1 MKTRIEQS
9 IIWCLVLILGTMAW
23 AQPVIKSPAAILIEG
38 NNGGIIWEKN
48 SDEKRHVASIT
59 KILTMILVIEAVE
72 NNQFSLDDLVSVS
85 EGAKRQGGSQIWLEI
100 GEQMSVKDLLYSLSV
115 GSANDSAVALA
126 EFHSGSELAF
136 VEKMNEK
143 AKEIGC
149 TNTHFVNCNGLPENS
164 HRVLE
169 GQHYST
175 AKDIAL
181 VTFYAYKLPLFADLV
196 STYEYTVRPGQ
207 KGEVVLYNYNKL
219 FLRGYPGAD
228 GVKTGMVEAS
238 GYCLSASAIREDLR
252 LIAVVLGASSNQE
265 RYKDIVSI
273 LDYGYNNFKG
283 ILLASKSDVIMEL
296 PVHHGKKEK
305 IEIYA
310 QDDLR
315 VTLKKGVDTLPT
327 IDLEIKEYLKAPV
340 KKGECVGVI
349 KAKLGE
355 EIVGEMQAIAGE
367 DVEKATIWLEIS
379 RSFLKIL
386 GIVKG

>member
-1 MKTRIEQS
+1 MGFVKGEKAMKIV
-9 IIWCLVLILGTMAW
+9 VL
-23 AQPVIKSPAAILIEG
+23 
-38 NNGGIIWEKN
+38 GGAG
-48 SDEKRHVASIT
+48 D
-59 KILTMILVIEAVE
+59 M
-72 NNQFSLDDLVSVS
+72 
-85 EGAKRQGGSQIWLEI
+85 GSRA
-100 GEQMSVKDLLYSLSV
+100 VKDLAKRTEVEELII
-115 GSANDSAVALA
+115 ADINIALA
-126 EFHSGSELAF
+126 EKMAKELGKKVKAVYIDANRPDTLIEAMQNKDVVASAMGPF
-136 VEKMNEK
+136 YKYEKVAVKAALTAGVNYVSICDDYDAVESILPLNEK

-283 ILLASKSDVIMEL
+283 ILLASKSDVIMEI